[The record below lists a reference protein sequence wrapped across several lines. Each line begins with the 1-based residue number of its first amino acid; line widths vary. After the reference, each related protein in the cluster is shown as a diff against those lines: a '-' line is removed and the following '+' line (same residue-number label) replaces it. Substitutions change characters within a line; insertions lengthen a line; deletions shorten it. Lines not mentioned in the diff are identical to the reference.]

1 VTTPRDRAP
10 ADGPLDHLRAELER
24 IDLLVRI
31 QVLRAR
37 RVAGDDAFR
46 GLAISE
52 DDIDAIFLRPLGAPH
67 WTAAAAAAAPGSP
80 EPDEL
85 AHLEHILAR
94 RTAELAHRRAHAHTH
109 GPRRGKASRLRALAR
124 ELGLDDLDL
133 DLLCLGLATELD
145 LRYERLFA
153 YLNDNVTRRRPT
165 VDVALGL
172 FCASFEE
179 RLAERA
185 RFMPAAPLV
194 RHRLIELF
202 AEPADSHP
210 TLLGSAY
217 KVDPRITAWLLG
229 DDAPDP
235 RLEGHVRL
243 IPPHAERRPGH
254 LPAPLAELVERRRA
268 AAEHRDDAPDWI
280 YLQGPPGTGKHA
292 TAEAVSAELGCP
304 LLVLDGPSLD
314 ALPDPATEDLV
325 RLALREA
332 RLQGA
337 LVHWRGFDESLRRE
351 GRPRRPA
358 LLTALEDHRGLTLL
372 SGETAWEP
380 PWPFG
385 PGHRWLRLELRA
397 PTAGERARLWAEALG
412 LDGARHVHDAAL
424 LVFASRY
431 RYTAAQI
438 HHAAAAARALARS
451 RDPAR
456 DPARDPDHPQI
467 TEADLAEACRQTVP
481 PRVTAARRLPT
492 VNTWDDLV
500 VPPSQLERLREICDH
515 ARYRERVFGDWGFD
529 RKLATGKGLNLL
541 FSGPPGTGKTM
552 TAGIMAHE
560 LRLELFQIDLAAVIS
575 KYIGETEKQL
585 GRVFDEAEGS
595 SAVLFFDEADAL
607 FGKRSEVRDSHDRYA
622 NVETSYLLQR
632 IDAYEGMVILATNFS
647 RNLDE
652 AFLRRFQ
659 FIVEFTA
666 PAEPERRRIWEGI
679 WPRDVPRAAD
689 LDLDFM
695 ARRFELSGGHI
706 RNIAVAAAFLAAAQ
720 GAHVSQRHLL
730 HATKREYQKLG
741 RRIDDALFRP

>member
-1 VTTPRDRAP
+1 M
-10 ADGPLDHLRAELER
+10 ER

-46 GLAISE
+46 GLAISD
-52 DDIDAIFLRPLGAPH
+52 DDIDAVFLRPLGAPH
-67 WTAAAAAAAPGSP
+67 WTAAADS
-80 EPDEL
+80 DEL
-85 AHLEHILAR
+85 THLEHILAH
-94 RTAELAHRRAHAHTH
+94 RTAELAHLRAHAPSH
-109 GPRRGKASRLRALAR
+109 GTASRLRSLAR
-124 ELGLDDLDL
+124 ELALDALDV
-133 DLLCLGLATELD
+133 DLLALGLAPELD

-153 YLNDNVTRRRPT
+153 YLNDNVTRKRPT

-179 RLAERA
+179 RLAARA
-185 RFMPAAPLV
+185 RFLPAARLV

-217 KVDPRITAWLLG
+217 RVDGRITAWLLG
-229 DDAPDP
+229 DDAPDA
-235 RLEGHVRL
+235 RLEGHVRVVAPDADL
-243 IPPHAERRPGH
+243 WTGH
-254 LPAPLAELVERRRA
+254 LPAPLAALVARHRTA
-268 AAEHRDDAPDWI
+268 AGRGDRDWV
-280 YLQGPPGTGKHA
+280 YLQGPPGIGKHA
-292 TAEAVSAELGCP
+292 TAEAVSAELGRT
-304 LLVLDGPSLD
+304 LLVIDGPSLD
-314 ALPDPATEDLV
+314 ALSNDAADDVV

-337 LVHWRGFDESLRRE
+337 LVFWRGFDDSLRRE

-358 LLTALEDHRGLTLL
+358 LLTALEDHRGVVLL
-372 SGETAWEP
+372 GGETPWEP
-380 PWPFG
+380 PHPLG
-385 PGHRWLRLELRA
+385 PGLCWLRVELRA
-397 PTAGERARLWAEALG
+397 PTSADRARLWTEALG
-412 LDGARHVHDAAL
+412 LSNAHHAHHAAL
-424 LVFASRY
+424 LAFTSRF

-438 HHAAAAARALARS
+438 HHAAAAARALAR
-451 RDPAR
+451 AR
-456 DPARDPDHPQI
+456 DPAPPQV

-481 PRVTAARRLPT
+481 PRATAAHRLPT
-492 VNTWDDLV
+492 VNTWEDLV
-500 VPPSQLERLREICDH
+500 VPASQLERLREICDH

-541 FSGPPGTGKTM
+541 FSGPPGTGKTL

-595 SAVLFFDEADAL
+595 GAVLFFDEADAL

-632 IDAYEGMVILATNFS
+632 IDTYEGMVILATNFS

-666 PAEPERRRIWEGI
+666 PAEAERRRIWEGI
-679 WPRDVPRAAD
+679 WPRDVPRARD
-689 LDLDFM
+689 LDLEFM
-695 ARRFELSGGHI
+695 AKHFELSGGHI

-720 GAHVSQRHLL
+720 GAHVSQHHLL

-741 RRIDDALFRP
+741 RRVDDALFRR

>member
-1 VTTPRDRAP
+1 VTTPHDRNP
-10 ADGPLDHLRAELER
+10 SDTSLDHLRAELER
-24 IDLLVRI
+24 IDLLIRI

-46 GLAISE
+46 GLAISD
-52 DDIDAIFLRPLGAPH
+52 DDIDAVFMRPVGAPH
-67 WTAAAAAAAPGSP
+67 WTAAAPYAP
-80 EPDEL
+80 EADEF

-94 RTAELAHRRAHAHTH
+94 RTAELAHRRAHA
-109 GPRRGKASRLRALAR
+109 PSRGTASRLLTLAR
-124 ELGLDDLDL
+124 ELDLDAFDL
-133 DLLCLGLATELD
+133 DLLCLGLAPELD

-153 YLNDNVTRRRPT
+153 YLNDNVTRKRPT

-179 RLAERA
+179 RLAARA
-185 RFMPAAPLV
+185 RFMPAARLV

-202 AEPADSHP
+202 AEPADGNP
-210 TLLGSAY
+210 PLLGSAY

-229 DDAPDP
+229 DDAPDA
-235 RLEGHVRL
+235 RIEGHIRL
-243 IPPHAERRPGH
+243 VAPNANRKPGH
-254 LPAPLAELVERRRA
+254 LPAPLAELVARHRA
-268 AAEHRDDAPDWI
+268 AAGHRDSEWV
-280 YLQGPPGTGKHA
+280 YLQGPPGIGKHA
-292 TAEAVSAELGCP
+292 TAEAVSAALGRP
-304 LLVLDGPSLD
+304 LLVIDGPSLD
-314 ALPDPATEDLV
+314 ALSDTAAEDVV

-332 RLQGA
+332 RLQDT
-337 LVHWRGFDESLRRE
+337 LVYWRGFADSLRRE

-358 LLTALEDHRGLTLL
+358 FLTALADHRGLVLL
-372 SGETAWEP
+372 AGETHWEP
-380 PWPFG
+380 PQPLA
-385 PGHRWLRLELRA
+385 PERRWLRLELRT
-397 PTAGERARLWAEALG
+397 PTLSERARLWTEALG
-412 LDGARHVHDAAL
+412 LAGAQHAHHAAPL
-424 LVFASRY
+424 LAFASRY

-438 HHAAAAARALARS
+438 HHAASAARALARS
-451 RDPAR
+451 RDPA
-456 DPARDPDHPQI
+456 HPQV
-467 TEADLAEACRQTVP
+467 TEPDLAEACRQTVP
-481 PRVTAARRLPT
+481 PHVTAARRLPT

-515 ARYRERVFGDWGFD
+515 ARYRDLVFGDWGFD

-560 LRLELFQIDLAAVIS
+560 LRLELFQIDLATVIS

-595 SAVLFFDEADAL
+595 GAVLFFDEADAL

-632 IDAYEGMVILATNFS
+632 IDSYEGMVILATNFS

-666 PAEPERRRIWEGI
+666 PAETERRRIWERI
-679 WPRDVPRAAD
+679 WPRDVPRARD

-695 ARRFELSGGHI
+695 AKRFELSGGHI

-720 GAHVSQRHLL
+720 GAHVSQHHLL
-730 HATKREYQKLG
+730 HAMKREYQKLG